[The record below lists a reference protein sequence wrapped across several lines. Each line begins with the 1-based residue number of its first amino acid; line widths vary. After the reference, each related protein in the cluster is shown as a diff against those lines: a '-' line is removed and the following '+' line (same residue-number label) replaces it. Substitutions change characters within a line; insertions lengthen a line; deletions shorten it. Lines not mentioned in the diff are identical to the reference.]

1 MPLLLL
7 DLDNTVADRAAAFD
21 HWVESRLSQWAPAD
35 PDARAF
41 VDEQDNDGFTDRLQF
56 LAAVRERFGLTEA
69 VEDLLIDY
77 RLVTLEGFPTVD
89 EGVADRL
96 RTLRD
101 AGWRIGVVTN
111 GDAGVQEATV
121 ERIGVAPLIDAC
133 VVSGTVGITKPDRRI
148 FEIAAEQ
155 CGYPTT
161 GGWMIGDAEAD
172 VIGAANTG
180 MRSIWLA
187 RGRAWRPGLEPPDVT
202 AADLTEALDVVAAAS
217 TPV

>member
-1 MPLLLL
+1 VPLLLL

-41 VDEQDNDGFTDRLQF
+41 VHEQDNDGFTERLQF
-56 LAAVRERFGLTEA
+56 LVAVRERFGLTEA
-69 VEDLLIDY
+69 VEDLLVDY
-77 RLVTLEGFPTVD
+77 RRITLEGFPPIGD
-89 EGVADRL
+89 EAADRL
-96 RTLRD
+96 RALRD

-121 ERIGVAPLIDAC
+121 ERIGLAPLIDAC
-133 VVSGTVGITKPDRRI
+133 VVSGTVGIVKPDRRI
-148 FEIAAEQ
+148 FEIAAEE

-172 VIGAANTG
+172 VIGAANAG

-187 RGRAWRPGLEPPDVT
+187 RGRSWRPSVAAPGVT
-202 AADLTEALDVVAAAS
+202 ARSLDEALDKLAA
-217 TPV
+217 TGG